1 MLVALITS
9 FHGSQISWEDA
20 VLFSLAGALVY
31 PDQILEWMSAKTGRV
46 FGWLHLIAFESAVAG
61 LMTLAMFLMMP
72 LSPTLV
78 WREPF
83 LIGRHSIGGLSDHEY
98 FWIRRLKNRKTACRW
113 SQKPATPANKSWCF

>member
-83 LIGRHSIGGLSDHEY
+83 LITGLLAA
-98 FWIRRLKNRKTACRW
+98 IRLGVFLIMNI
-113 SQKPATPANKSWCF
+113 FGLDD